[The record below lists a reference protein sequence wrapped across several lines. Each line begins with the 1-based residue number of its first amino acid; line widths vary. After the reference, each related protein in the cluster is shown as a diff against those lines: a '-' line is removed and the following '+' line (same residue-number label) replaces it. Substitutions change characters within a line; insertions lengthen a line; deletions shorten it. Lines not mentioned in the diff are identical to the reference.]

1 MTDTAAP
8 QTPADVFTRVL
19 TENIGRRVTIHNGH
33 EQGRYTHGKIIAVE
47 AGVLTL
53 GESFPGMRPGEKD
66 KEWQSYHRID
76 SLTYVSPSSLDD

>member
-19 TENIGRRVTIHNGH
+19 TENIGRRVSIHNGL
-33 EQGRYTHGKIIAVE
+33 EGSRYTHGKIVAVE

-53 GESFPGMRPGEKD
+53 GESFPGMRSGEKPR
-66 KEWQSYHRID
+66 EWQSYHRID